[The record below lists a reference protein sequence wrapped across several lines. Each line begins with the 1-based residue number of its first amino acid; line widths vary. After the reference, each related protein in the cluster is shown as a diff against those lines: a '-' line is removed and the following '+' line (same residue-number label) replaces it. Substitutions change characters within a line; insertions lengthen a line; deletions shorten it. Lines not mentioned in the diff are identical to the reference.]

1 MTNTWQIQRID
12 HLEFYVGNAKQ
23 ASAFY
28 SKCFGFDCVAYCG
41 LETGERKKTSYV
53 LEQGSIRLVISSALS
68 PDCLIAQS
76 VLKHGDTIAI
86 IALEVVNL
94 KAVFQHAIDQG
105 AVEVVPP
112 TIQEDDRGLFRFAA
126 IRCFG
131 DTLIKFIDRSDYLDN
146 SFAPGYMIRTV
157 KFTASVGLTQID
169 HVVGNV
175 EKGAMDR
182 WVLFFVKTMGFD
194 VRMYFD
200 DRAISTK
207 YSALMSK
214 VLENGDKTIVNI
226 NEPANGLRKSQIQE
240 YLDFHYG
247 PGIQHLG
254 LATNNIV
261 QTVLCLKEAGVEFVS
276 IPKTYYE
283 NLADWIKNID
293 IPVEELAKLGIL
305 VDRDDNGY
313 LFQIFTKPLGD
324 RPTLF
329 FEIIERHGSR
339 GFGEGN
345 FKSLF
350 AALEQEQALRGNL

>member
-1 MTNTWQIQRID
+1 MTNIPSIKGFD

-23 ASAFY
+23 ASVFY
-28 SKCFGFDCVAYCG
+28 SKCFGFQTVAYCG

-53 LEQGSIRLVISSALS
+53 LEQGAIRFVVSSALG
-68 PDCLIAQS
+68 PNHPIAHS
-76 VLKHGDTIAI
+76 VLEHGDTIAI
-86 IALEVVNL
+86 IAL
-94 KAVFQHAIDQG
+94 AVSNVDTAYQHAVTQG
-105 AVEVVPP
+105 AVGAIPP
-112 TIQEDDRGLFRFAA
+112 TIQEDGGGIFRFAA
-126 IRCFG
+126 IRSFG
-131 DTLIKFIDRSDYLDN
+131 DTLIKFIDRSDYPHN
-146 SFAPGYMIRTV
+146 FAPGYTNCAT
-157 KFTASVGLTQID
+157 KSFNSAGLTSID

-175 EKGAMDR
+175 ERGTMNQ
-182 WVLFFVKTMGFD
+182 WVDFFIKTMGFD

-200 DRAISTK
+200 KQTVSTE

-214 VLENGDKTIVNI
+214 VLENGSKTIINI

-254 LATNNIV
+254 LATNDIV
-261 QTVLCLKEAGVEFVS
+261 RTVVRLREAGVEFLP

-283 NLADWIKNID
+283 NLENWVKDINIS
-293 IPVEELAKLGIL
+293 VEDLAKLGIL

-313 LFQIFTKPLGD
+313 LLQLFTKPIGD

-339 GFGEGN
+339 GFGAGN

-350 AALEQEQALRGNL
+350 VALEQEQKLRGNL

>member
-1 MTNTWQIQRID
+1 MPNTGEIQRFD

-28 SKCFGFDCVAYCG
+28 SQCFGFDLVAYCG

-53 LEQGSIRLVISSALS
+53 LEQGSICFVISSALS
-68 PDCLIAQS
+68 PDHPIAQS

-86 IALEVVNL
+86 MALAVSNL
-94 KAVFQHAIDQG
+94 KAVFQHAINRG
-105 AVEVVPP
+105 AVGVVPP
-112 TIQEDDRGLFRFAA
+112 TLQEDNRGLFQFAV

-131 DTLIKFIDRSDYLDN
+131 DTLIKFIDRSDYPDN
-146 SFAPGYMIRTV
+146 LFAPGYMTRTA

-175 EKGAMDR
+175 ERGAMDR
-182 WVLFFVKTMGFD
+182 WVQFFVKTMGFN
-194 VRMYFD
+194 VRMCFD
-200 DRAISTK
+200 DRTISTK

-214 VLENGDKTIVNI
+214 VLENGHKTIINI
-226 NEPANGLRKSQIQE
+226 NEPADGLRKSQIQE

-247 PGIQHLG
+247 SGIQHLG

-261 QTVLCLKEAGVEFVS
+261 QTVLRLKKAGVEFIP
-276 IPKTYYE
+276 IPKKYYE
-283 NLADWIKNID
+283 NLADWVKNID

-305 VDRDDNGY
+305 VDRDENGY